1 MSYVGGADKQT
12 DAALLEQQRSQLVT
26 HEQSLTQAGD
36 QIRAELVSLEGV
48 WQGNASQ
55 EFMNAAN
62 TWQQGFNQVLA
73 GFNLLN
79 KNVGM
84 ANEGFTQAETSRT
97 SQSTGSWTT
106 T

>member
-12 DAALLEQQRSQLVT
+12 DAALLEQQRSWLGT
-26 HEQSLTQAGD
+26 HERSLAQAGD
-36 QIRAELVSLEGV
+36 QIRAKLASLEGV

-62 TWQQGFNQVLA
+62 TWLQGFNQVLD
-73 GFNLLN
+73 GFRLLN
-79 KNVGM
+79 RNVGM
-84 ANEGFTQAETSRT
+84 ANEGFVQAEQSRT
-97 SQSTGSWTT
+97 TQSTSGWTT